1 MALTEQ
7 EQKTIREKRE
17 KRREKGKGFARQAAA
32 RQEAGFQDF
41 EKRRTEQ
48 LEGRETGLKALKGAE
63 QVGSRGMRRQAA
75 AGLAAGQA
83 GGSFGG
89 GGTGAS
95 LRQAAAEMGQK
106 QAEFG
111 AQQGLLQE
119 KFRSDET
126 ARAAGLAEKAGE
138 FGAVASVQAIE
149 AEKFA
154 AEAQSELEDRQRKIV
169 EAEANM
175 AQLKKDNKG
184 DAWYKSDDE
193 EAAAA
198 GIRALAEAE
207 TDPVIKKKY
216 LDEAARIEKEG
227 DLAF

>member
-1 MALTEQ
+1 M
-7 EQKTIREKRE
+7 KTIRDKRE
-17 KRREKGKGFARQAAA
+17 GRREKGKALARQAAA

-41 EKRRTEQ
+41 EKRRGEQ

-111 AQQGLLQE
+111 AQQSLLQE
-119 KFRSDET
+119 KFKSDET
-126 ARAAGLAEKAGE
+126 TKAAGLAEKAGE
-138 FGAVASVQAIE
+138 YGAVASVQGVE

-154 AEAQSELEDRQRKIV
+154 AEAQSELEDRQRKMV
-169 EAEANM
+169 EAAENI

-184 DAWYKSDDE
+184 ESWYNSDNE

-198 GIRALAEAE
+198 GIQALADAE

-216 LDEAARIEKEG
+216 QDEAKRILKEG
-227 DLAF
+227 DSAF

>member
-1 MALTEQ
+1 MALSPE
-7 EQKTIREKRE
+7 EQKTIRDKRE
-17 KRREKGKGFARQAAA
+17 GRREKGKSLARQAAA

-41 EKRRTEQ
+41 EKRRGEQ
-48 LEGRETGLKALKGAE
+48 LEGRETGLKALQGAE

-111 AQQGLLQE
+111 AQQSLLQE
-119 KFRSDET
+119 KFKSDET
-126 ARAAGLAEKAGE
+126 TRAAGLAEKAGE
-138 FGAVASVQAIE
+138 YGAVASVQGVE

-154 AEAQSELEDRQRKIV
+154 AEAQSELEDRQRKMV
-169 EAEANM
+169 EAAENI

-184 DAWYKSDDE
+184 ESWYNSDDE

-198 GIRALAEAE
+198 GIQALADAE

-216 LDEAARIEKEG
+216 EDEARRILKEG
-227 DLAF
+227 DSAF

>member
-7 EQKTIREKRE
+7 ESKTIQEKRT
-17 KRREKGKGFARQAAA
+17 KRREKGKAFARQAAA
-32 RQEAGFQDF
+32 RQESGFQDF
-41 EKRRTEQ
+41 EKRRAEQ
-48 LEGRETGLKALKGAE
+48 LEGRETGMKALEGAE
-63 QVGSRGMRRQAA
+63 QVGQRGMRRQAA

-126 ARAAGLAEKAGE
+126 TRAAGLAEKAGE
-138 FGAVASVQAIE
+138 YGAVASVQGVE

-154 AEAQSELEDRQRKIV
+154 AEAQSELEDRQRKII

-175 AQLKKDNKG
+175 VQLKKDNKG
-184 DAWYKSDDE
+184 ESWYNSDDE

-198 GIRALAEAE
+198 GIKALADAE

-216 LDEAARIEKEG
+216 MDEAARILKEG
-227 DLAF
+227 DSAF